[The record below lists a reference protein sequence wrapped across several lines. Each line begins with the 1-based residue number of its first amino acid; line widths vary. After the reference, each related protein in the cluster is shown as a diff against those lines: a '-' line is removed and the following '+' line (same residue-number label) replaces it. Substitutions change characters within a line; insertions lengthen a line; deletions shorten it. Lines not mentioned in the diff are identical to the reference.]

1 MKILNVICCYN
12 EINYLPYVV
21 KYYQHQDIDIFV
33 LDNYSNDETWD
44 WLQNNGIACERFDTD
59 GAFDVVRQQN
69 LRLEKYEELK
79 PDWVIY
85 GDADEFIITYE
96 PIRDVIAKADKKNNN
111 IIRLRKFDFR
121 YTGEKRE
128 KRDPR
133 SIYYYY
139 EENYQEFGGIQRIHK
154 NTKDISY
161 SGDFID
167 FPDKKILDV
176 KGFVLNYG
184 GTKDKENGKD
194 LLKRRKKAWEKG
206 LNKVYGWHYLDY
218 EKRDWFWDKNKLLD
232 IRKHEIW
239 PYMNQ
244 NFKNLQKT

>member
-21 KYYQHQDIDIFV
+21 KYYQLQDIDIFV
-33 LDNYSNDETWD
+33 LDNYSNDGTWD

-96 PIRDVIAKADKKNNN
+96 PIRDIIVKADKKNNN
-111 IIRLRKFDFR
+111 IIRLRKFDFC

-154 NTKDISY
+154 NIADISY

-176 KGFVLNYG
+176 TGFVLNYG
-184 GTKDKENGKD
+184 GTKNKEMGRD

-218 EKRDWFWDKNKLLD
+218 EKRDWLWDKNKLLD
-232 IRKHEIW
+232 IQKHEIW
-239 PYMNQ
+239 SYMNQ
-244 NFKNLQKT
+244 NLKNLQKT